1 METHLGNCCYNPIK
15 GAVQGVKK
23 QRYYCTSLSAN
34 TKIKK
39 WQQPPVMHLET
50 QQENTFLA
58 NVCVCFHACLNPKNL
73 DKRGSF
79 GASSSSKINWV
90 NYT

>member
-1 METHLGNCCYNPIK
+1 MHNKAVILYMTLIYKRGRCRNILGTPGLQSKKRRGKGKKYIYILMETHLGNCCYNPIK

-39 WQQPPVMHLET
+39 
-50 QQENTFLA
+50 
-58 NVCVCFHACLNPKNL
+58 
-73 DKRGSF
+73 
-79 GASSSSKINWV
+79 
-90 NYT
+90 